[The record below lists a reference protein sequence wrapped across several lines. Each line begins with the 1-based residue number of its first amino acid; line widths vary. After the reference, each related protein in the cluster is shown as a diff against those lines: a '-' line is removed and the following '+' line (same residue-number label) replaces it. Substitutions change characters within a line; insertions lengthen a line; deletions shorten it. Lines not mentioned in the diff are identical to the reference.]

1 MGAGEK
7 QIGRDFGVGC
17 NAIHN
22 HGTMGFERQREEND
36 LFSTERKEEQ

>member
-7 QIGRDFGVGC
+7 QIGRDVGVGC

-22 HGTMGFERQREEND
+22 RYINMARWGFERQREEND
-36 LFSTERKEEQ
+36 LF